1 MHLCLSC
8 PYENNVSLLICDQV
22 TRHDIKDKSVLGTMS
37 EAYPHLILNNFST
50 KVLTSACCILKNH
63 VFFFVPYPWK
73 IHNLLTFRQQSVLYD
88 SLDVEHASVWC
99 SSVLPDWELTMVW
112 VFVCGGFQ
120 QLGQRTANILKHL
133 FPVPKSDSKR
143 IITFANE
150 SDYISFRCVTF
161 VTSFWRTP
169 GFRV

>member
-1 MHLCLSC
+1 MSC

-50 KVLTSACCILKNH
+50 K
-63 VFFFVPYPWK
+63 
-73 IHNLLTFRQQSVLYD
+73 
-88 SLDVEHASVWC
+88 
-99 SSVLPDWELTMVW
+99 
-112 VFVCGGFQ
+112 
-120 QLGQRTANILKHL
+120 LGQRTANILKHL

-161 VTSFWRTP
+161 VTSF
-169 GFRV
+169 

>member
-1 MHLCLSC
+1 MEADHTTVVRKEEYTLVDPLSNRLFRNALVPVC

-50 KVLTSACCILKNH
+50 K
-63 VFFFVPYPWK
+63 
-73 IHNLLTFRQQSVLYD
+73 
-88 SLDVEHASVWC
+88 
-99 SSVLPDWELTMVW
+99 
-112 VFVCGGFQ
+112 
-120 QLGQRTANILKHL
+120 LGQRTANILKHL

-150 SDYISFRCVTF
+150 SDYISFRHHVYEKPGGVKSIDLKEVGPRFELRLYQIKLGT
-161 VTSFWRTP
+161 VDQVEAQNEWVMRPYMNTARKRTKL
-169 GFRV
+169 

>member
-1 MHLCLSC
+1 MRIMWVCWYVTRWQGMTLRIRVFLVQCQRHTLILYSTISVPRCLHL
-8 PYENNVSLLICDQV
+8 PAVSL
-22 TRHDIKDKSVLGTMS
+22 KTMFLC
-37 EAYPHLILNNFST
+37 A
-50 KVLTSACCILKNH
+50 
-63 VFFFVPYPWK
+63 YPWK
-73 IHNLLTFRQQSVLYD
+73 FQNLLTFRLQSVLYD
-88 SLDVEHASVWC
+88 SLDVEHASLWC